1 LKICK
6 ISLDNT
12 YWCDTLALVESCAS
26 AIPGRFAF
34 SGYSRPSL
42 AGLSKIPSA
51 LAKACANNIFA
62 PPGGIAALVRSQKAS
77 SRSRGQKGAKMPSYQ
92 NVTPPISLMPGD
104 VGFSFNNEA
113 FPGAAQAGSQFAIPS
128 YAGQPDTGTAVRWQ
142 TIFGTA
148 PTAVSLVLQ
157 GAMADIDAEYQTID
171 TTTNTAGEARTVTG
185 VQTRFLR
192 IRFVSSTGG
201 AGLTAKLMV

>member
-1 LKICK
+1 
-6 ISLDNT
+6 
-12 YWCDTLALVESCAS
+12 
-26 AIPGRFAF
+26 
-34 SGYSRPSL
+34 
-42 AGLSKIPSA
+42 
-51 LAKACANNIFA
+51 
-62 PPGGIAALVRSQKAS
+62 
-77 SRSRGQKGAKMPSYQ
+77 MPSYQ

-113 FPGAAQAGSQFAIPS
+113 FPGSATAGSQFAIPS

-157 GAMADIDAEYQTID
+157 GAMADVDAEYQTID
-171 TTTNTAGEARTVTG
+171 TTTNTAGEARTVSG
-185 VQTRFLR
+185 VQAKFLR
-192 IRFVSSTGG
+192 IKFNSSTGG